1 MNEVDQEEEDG
12 EVEAAIAEVE
22 AVTEEVGAVTE
33 EVGAVTGKDEADQ
46 EKPEDDLD
54 LTEDRG
60 IEIPDRSRGTKSD
73 QNHVIENENVDRARD
88 PNPPKGRDALGGP
101 LVQGK
106 YSYVADMFISKYD
119 FQRIERKIF
128 SPKPK
133 S

>member
-22 AVTEEVGAVTE
+22 AVTEEVE
-33 EVGAVTGKDEADQ
+33 AVTGEDEADQ
-46 EKPEDDLD
+46 EKPKDDLD

-60 IEIPDRSRGTKSD
+60 IEILDRSRGTKSD

-88 PNPPKGRDALGGP
+88 PNPPRGRDALGGP

-106 YSYVADMFISKYD
+106 YSYVADMSISKYD
-119 FQRIERKIF
+119 F
-128 SPKPK
+128 
-133 S
+133 